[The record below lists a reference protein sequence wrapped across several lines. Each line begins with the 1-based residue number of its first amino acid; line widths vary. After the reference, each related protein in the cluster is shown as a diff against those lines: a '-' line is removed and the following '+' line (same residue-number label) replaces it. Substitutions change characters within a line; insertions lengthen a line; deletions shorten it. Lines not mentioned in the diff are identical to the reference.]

1 MSPRCSHCKAS
12 TWIDPLATDRNF
24 IFERSSHDPASKQT
38 DEQKKQRSAHLL
50 CFAIRA
56 RISVYPCYVLS
67 DNRER
72 EEGPNLYSLV
82 ALEVAEDGEK
92 NAIIH
97 TT

>member
-1 MSPRCSHCKAS
+1 MTQRANK
-12 TWIDPLATDRNF
+12 LMN
-24 IFERSSHDPASKQT
+24 K
-38 DEQKKQRSAHLL
+38 KKQRSAHLL

-56 RISVYPCYVLS
+56 RISVYPYYVLS

-92 NAIIH
+92 MQLS
-97 TT
+97 T

>member
-50 CFAIRA
+50 CFAIRT

-97 TT
+97 IT

>member
-1 MSPRCSHCKAS
+1 MTQRANK
-12 TWIDPLATDRNF
+12 LMN
-24 IFERSSHDPASKQT
+24 K
-38 DEQKKQRSAHLL
+38 KKQRSAHLL